1 MSNIVTTHI
10 FTKFRLSP
18 TLHRL
23 TYDFT
28 VNVCHLYYPK
38 DACAD
43 MQEATG
49 YVETLFP
56 NIVRVFTVSG
66 DVMDTVYTKEDGVW
80 YASENQAA

>member
-1 MSNIVTTHI
+1 
-10 FTKFRLSP
+10 
-18 TLHRL
+18 
-23 TYDFT
+23 
-28 VNVCHLYYPK
+28 
-38 DACAD
+38 